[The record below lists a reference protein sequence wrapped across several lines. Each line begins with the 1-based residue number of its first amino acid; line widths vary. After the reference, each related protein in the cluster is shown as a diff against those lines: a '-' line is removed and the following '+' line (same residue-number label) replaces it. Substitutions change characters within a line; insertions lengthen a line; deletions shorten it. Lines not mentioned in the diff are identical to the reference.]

1 MLSLAPL
8 ATSCSSSEPLL
19 APIVFP
25 MVSNKFFWTPWL
37 VTSPSTASLS
47 AIMLASPFC
56 ISRTYLPLTISLLP
70 FVDSPAVSCLNTCMV
85 PAAKLFL
92 WSIDVSVAVKL
103 EVACRI
109 PEVMLATRSWS
120 WVRRGPVRSAGG
132 IEERR
137 EDCVM

>member
-8 ATSCSSSEPLL
+8 ATSYSSSMPLL

-25 MVSNKFFWTPWL
+25 IVSNKFYCTPWL

-56 ISRTYLPLTISLLP
+56 ISRTCLARTIRLLP
-70 FVDSPAVSCLNTCMV
+70 FVDSLAVSCLNTCMV

-92 WSIDVSVAVKL
+92 WSIVVNVAVKL
-103 EVACRI
+103 EVASRI
-109 PEVMLATRSWS
+109 PEVILATRSWS
-120 WVRRGPVRSAGG
+120 WVRRGPVKSAGG
-132 IEERR
+132 MEERR